1 MFLPAKHIFSF
12 GAVWEWSCCKQF
24 FLASNIMQY
33 VWVPVTNSFLIDS
46 EVTFKGAK
54 RVVGVIIIFTNHA
67 VGEK

>member
-1 MFLPAKHIFSF
+1 
-12 GAVWEWSCCKQF
+12 
-24 FLASNIMQY
+24 MQY
-33 VWVPVTNSFLIDS
+33 VWLPVANSFLIDS